1 MYIAMNSLQKNNNY
15 ISALHYDWLT
25 RFYDPIMQWTMR
37 EHAFKRQLIW
47 QADIKAGQP
56 VLDLG
61 CGTATLT
68 IMLKGIHPEA
78 QVVGLDG
85 DEKALSIA
93 KRKIAKNGLDIE
105 FKKGLSFDLDFTDQS
120 FDVVVSSL
128 LFHHLNREDKL
139 RTLREVFRI
148 LKPAGELHIAD
159 WGRPENFF
167 MRGAFLVV
175 QLLDGFETTG
185 DSVQGKLL
193 QYMEQAGFKNAGET
207 KRFATLF
214 GTVCLYRGS
223 LK

>member
-1 MYIAMNSLQKNNNY
+1 MNSLQKNNNY

-37 EHAFKRQLIW
+37 EHTFKRQLIW

-148 LKPAGELHIAD
+148 LKPTGELHIAD
-159 WGRPENFF
+159 WGRPQNFL

-185 DSVQGKLL
+185 DTVQGKLL

-207 KRFATLF
+207 KRFATFF

>member
-1 MYIAMNSLQKNNNY
+1 MNSLQKNNNY

-25 RFYDPIMQWTMR
+25 RFYDPIMQGTMR
-37 EHAFKRQLIW
+37 EQTFKRQLIW
-47 QADIKAGQP
+47 QADIKAGEP
-56 VLDLG
+56 LLDLG

-93 KRKIAKNGLDIE
+93 KRKIAKNGLGIE

-159 WGRPENFF
+159 WGRPQNFL

-193 QYMEQAGFKNAGET
+193 GYMEQTGFKEVKET

>member
-1 MYIAMNSLQKNNNY
+1 MNSLQKNNNY

-37 EHAFKRQLIW
+37 EHTFKRQLIW

-93 KRKIAKNGLDIE
+93 KRKIAKNGLGIE

-159 WGRPENFF
+159 WGRPQNFF

-193 QYMEQAGFKNAGET
+193 QYGASGF
-207 KRFATLF
+207 
-214 GTVCLYRGS
+214 
-223 LK
+223 

>member
-1 MYIAMNSLQKNNNY
+1 MNLVKAEEKY
-15 ISALHYDWLT
+15 ISVLHFDWLT

-37 EHAFKRQLIW
+37 EQTFKRQLIW

-85 DEKALSIA
+85 DEKSLSIA

-185 DSVQGKLL
+185 ESVQGKLL
-193 QYMEQAGFKNAGET
+193 GYMEQIGFKEVKET

>member
-1 MYIAMNSLQKNNNY
+1 
-15 ISALHYDWLT
+15 
-25 RFYDPIMQWTMR
+25 
-37 EHAFKRQLIW
+37 
-47 QADIKAGQP
+47 
-56 VLDLG
+56 
-61 CGTATLT
+61 
-68 IMLKGIHPEA
+68 MLKEIHPAAE
-78 QVVGLDG
+78 VVGLDG
-85 DEKALSIA
+85 EEKALSIA
-93 KRKIAKNGLDIE
+93 KRKIAKNGQGIE

-159 WGRPENFF
+159 WGRPQNFL

-185 DSVQGKLL
+185 DSVQGNLL

>member
-1 MYIAMNSLQKNNNY
+1 MNSLQKNNNY

-37 EHAFKRQLIW
+37 EHTFKRQLIW

-93 KRKIAKNGLDIE
+93 KRKIAKNGLGIE

-159 WGRPENFF
+159 WGRPQNFF

-193 QYMEQAGFKNAGET
+193 GYMEQTGFNEVKET

>member
-1 MYIAMNSLQKNNNY
+1 MNLVKAEEKY
-15 ISALHYDWLT
+15 ISVLHFDWLT

-37 EHAFKRQLIW
+37 EQTFKRQLIW

-61 CGTATLT
+61 CGTAALT

-78 QVVGLDG
+78 EVVGLDG

-148 LKPAGELHIAD
+148 LKPTGELHIAD
-159 WGRPENFF
+159 WGRPQNFL

-193 QYMEQAGFKNAGET
+193 HYMEQAGFKNAGET

>member
-1 MYIAMNSLQKNNNY
+1 MNSLQKNNNY

-37 EHAFKRQLIW
+37 EHTFKRQLIW

-93 KRKIAKNGLDIE
+93 KRKIAKNGLGIE

-159 WGRPENFF
+159 WGRPQNFL

-185 DSVQGKLL
+185 DSVQGNLL

>member
-1 MYIAMNSLQKNNNY
+1 MMNLVNAEERY
-15 ISALHYDWLT
+15 ISALHFDWLT

-37 EHAFKRQLIW
+37 EQTFKRHLIQ
-47 QADIKAGQP
+47 QANIKAGSR

-61 CGTATLT
+61 CGTATLS
-68 IMLKGIHPEA
+68 IMFKEAHPGAE
-78 QVVGLDG
+78 VIGLDG

-93 KRKIAKNGLDIE
+93 QRKIADAGLDIE
-105 FKKGLSFDLDFTDQS
+105 LKKGMSFDLDFPNHS

-128 LFHHLNREDKL
+128 LFHHLTTEKKL
-139 RTLREVFRI
+139 QTFAEI
-148 LKPAGELHIAD
+148 KQALKPDGNLHIAD
-159 WGRPENFF
+159 WGNPQNFL
-167 MRGAFLVV
+167 MRGAFLMV

-185 DSVQGKLL
+185 DSIQGKLL
-193 QYMEQAGFKNAGET
+193 GYMEQTGFKEVKET

>member
-1 MYIAMNSLQKNNNY
+1 MNLVKAEEKY
-15 ISALHYDWLT
+15 ISVLHFDWLT

-37 EHAFKRQLIW
+37 EQTFKRQLIW

-78 QVVGLDG
+78 EVVGLDG

-148 LKPAGELHIAD
+148 LKPTGELHIAD
-159 WGRPENFF
+159 WGRPQNFL

-193 QYMEQAGFKNAGET
+193 HYMEQAGFKNAGET

>member
-1 MYIAMNSLQKNNNY
+1 MGLVKEENKY
-15 ISALHYDWLT
+15 ISALHFDWLT

-37 EHAFKRQLIW
+37 EQTFKLQLIQ
-47 QADIKAGQP
+47 QANIKAGHR

-68 IMLKGIHPEA
+68 ILLKEVHPEA
-78 QVVGLDG
+78 EVIGLDG
-85 DEKALSIA
+85 DKKALSIA
-93 KRKIAKNGLDIE
+93 QRKIADAGLDIE
-105 FKKGLSFDLDFTDQS
+105 LTKGMSFDLDFPNHS

-128 LFHHLNREDKL
+128 LFHHLNSENKL
-139 RTLREVFRI
+139 RTVGEVYRI

-159 WGRPENFF
+159 WGKPQNFL

-175 QLLDGFETTG
+175 QLLDGFKTTG

-193 QYMEQAGFKNAGET
+193 QYMEQAGFKKIEQT

-214 GTVCLYRGS
+214 GSVCLYRGS

>member
-1 MYIAMNSLQKNNNY
+1 MNLVKAEENY

-37 EHAFKRQLIW
+37 EHTFKRQLIW

-78 QVVGLDG
+78 EVVGLDG

-159 WGRPENFF
+159 WGRPQNFL

>member
-1 MYIAMNSLQKNNNY
+1 MNSLQKNNNY

-37 EHAFKRQLIW
+37 EHTFKRQLIW

-159 WGRPENFF
+159 WGRPQNFL

-193 QYMEQAGFKNAGET
+193 GYMEQTGFKEVKET

-214 GTVCLYRGS
+214 GTVCLYRGL